1 VTRTRCLLLLF
12 VLCTAVPVC
21 LRAAPA
27 PRPAVAITGV
37 SVVDVRRGRRSGPR
51 TVVIE
56 DGRIVAIDSARGA
69 KIPDGAQR
77 VDGRGRF
84 LIPGLAD
91 MHVHLFNL
99 VSRRPPNDWMFPLYV
114 ANGVTSVREMNADAG
129 AIAQVARWRTQFDAG
144 ELVAPRIVAA
154 GIAVRG
160 DSPTDAAHQV
170 DAAAAAGAEFI
181 KVFSE
186 IPAANWRAALD
197 AARRHWLPVAGH
209 APAAVALADTA
220 SAGHPSNEHLMQAY
234 EACSSI
240 QTELLDAR
248 HGLAGDALLALRD
261 AQEARALAAFDDS
274 ACRRVSRA
282 LAAAGQA
289 QVPTLVLADEDSL
302 RSETAE
308 NDPRWHYLREDE
320 RARWRRLIAGYSEH
334 DAELAK
340 LRWPVARRIVSIMHK
355 AGVRIMTGT
364 DAPMPGVY
372 PGFSVHEEMALLVA
386 AGFTPLEALRAA
398 TFAPAE
404 FLGIAGVA
412 GSAEVGMRADL
423 VLLDADPTRDIAN
436 TRRIN
441 AVVIDGRLLRRDAL
455 DALLANDA
463 RKGESGS

>member
-1 VTRTRCLLLLF
+1 
-12 VLCTAVPVC
+12 
-21 LRAAPA
+21 
-27 PRPAVAITGV
+27 
-37 SVVDVRRGRRSGPR
+37 
-51 TVVIE
+51 
-56 DGRIVAIDSARGA
+56 
-69 KIPDGAQR
+69 
-77 VDGRGRF
+77 
-84 LIPGLAD
+84 
-91 MHVHLFNL
+91 
-99 VSRRPPNDWMFPLYV
+99 
-114 ANGVTSVREMNADAG
+114 
-129 AIAQVARWRTQFDAG
+129 
-144 ELVAPRIVAA
+144 
-154 GIAVRG
+154 
-160 DSPTDAAHQV
+160 
-170 DAAAAAGAEFI
+170 
-181 KVFSE
+181 
-186 IPAANWRAALD
+186 
-197 AARRHWLPVAGH
+197 
-209 APAAVALADTA
+209 
-220 SAGHPSNEHLMQAY
+220 
-234 EACSSI
+234 
-240 QTELLDAR
+240 
-248 HGLAGDALLALRD
+248 
-261 AQEARALAAFDDS
+261 
-274 ACRRVSRA
+274 VSRA

-320 RARWRRLIAGYSEH
+320 RARWRRLIAGYCEH

-455 DALLANDA
+455 GALLANDA